1 MKIAPS
7 DVSYK
12 TFCDI
17 TTAYRLAAIVTQA
30 VKSGIIEAAGDQGCS
45 AAEMIAVAG
54 MRIPEGERF
63 LALLV
68 NVGILEQYAGRFHLS
83 QFSRKFLTKG
93 SETGQLPVLE
103 FERFLIDKWDTLGSV
118 LRQGQGQGPVPGD
131 SSHEAYRQRLGQF
144 QKAMHCAAAVRSEE
158 LWDAFPPLPEAGLII
173 DLGAGDGTYL
183 KNFITR
189 HPGWQAIACDL
200 GDVVDQ
206 IRDEAITT
214 HACNLI
220 DPQELERLVT
230 AYNKQA
236 SIVLMSNLLHCYS
249 QEENTALLGSIA
261 NLAGD
266 DGLLVVHDFFTD
278 GNNFG
283 ALYDAHMLVNT
294 YSGRCYSFEEAAWL
308 LDAAG
313 FSHNAIIELPSCSYA
328 ILAARRP
335 HPALA
340 VDPVLLLRQKALAAG
355 FFEAVAIE
363 PNNISS
369 KAWVKAKCRYGCS
382 HYGRTWSCPPH
393 SMDSEEFRELLGCYS
408 KAILVAGQ
416 PPLKQFQQNLL
427 ELEKHAFLQGFKK
440 ALVFSAGPCSWCEQ
454 CADERCR
461 FPEKRRPSL
470 ESCGVD
476 VFELAESCR
485 MDLKPLK
492 SSADFVQYIG
502 LLLVE

>member
-7 DVSYK
+7 DASYK

-17 TTAYRLAAIVTQA
+17 TTAYRLAAVVTHS
-30 VKSGIIEAAGDQGCS
+30 VRSGVIAAAGGEGCS
-45 AAEMIAVAG
+45 AAEIMAASG

-68 NVGILEQYAGRFHLS
+68 NLGILEKYAGRFQLS
-83 QFSRKFLTKG
+83 QFSRTYLSG
-93 SETGQLPVLE
+93 SSETGQLPVLE
-103 FERFLIDKWDTLGSV
+103 FERLLIDKWDKLGTV
-118 LRQGQGQGPVPGD
+118 LCQGQGSVPGD
-131 SSHEAYRQRLGQF
+131 SSDDAYRQRLDLF
-144 QKAMHCAAAVRSEE
+144 QKAMRAAGAVRSEE
-158 LWDAFPPLPEAGLII
+158 LWDAFPLLPEAGLII

-183 KNFITR
+183 KNFIKR
-189 HPGWQAIACDL
+189 HPGWQAVACDL
-200 GDVVDQ
+200 GEVVDQ
-206 IRDEAITT
+206 IRDPAITN

-220 DPQELERLVT
+220 NPQELETLV
-230 AYNKQA
+230 ASYKNRA
-236 SIVLMSNLLHCYS
+236 SIVLISNLLHCYS
-249 QEENTALLGSIA
+249 HEENATLLGRIA
-261 NLAGD
+261 DLAGD

-278 GNNFG
+278 GNSFG
-283 ALYDAHMLVNT
+283 ALYDAHMLINT
-294 YSGRCYSFEEAAWL
+294 YSGRCFSFAETAGL
-308 LDAAG
+308 LGAAG
-313 FSHNAIIELPSCSYA
+313 FSHSAIIELPSYSHA

-335 HPALA
+335 HPALV
-340 VDPVLLLRQKALAAG
+340 VDPLFLLRQKALAAG
-355 FFEAVAIE
+355 FFEAAALE
-363 PNNISS
+363 PGTISG
-369 KAWVKAKCRYGCS
+369 KPWVKAKCRYGCS

-393 SMDSEEFRELLGCYS
+393 SMDSEEFRELLDCYS

-427 ELEKHAFLQGFKK
+427 ELEKYAFLQGFKK

-461 FPEKRRPSL
+461 SPEKRRPSL

-492 SSADFVQYIG
+492 TSADFVKYIG
-502 LLLVE
+502 LLLIE

>member
-1 MKIAPS
+1 MKITPS
-7 DVSYK
+7 DASYK

-17 TTAYRLAAIVTQA
+17 TTAYRLAAIVTHS
-30 VKSGIIEAAGDQGCS
+30 VRSGIIAAADGDGCS
-45 AAEMIAVAG
+45 TAEIMAASG
-54 MRIPEGERF
+54 MRTAEGERF

-68 NVGILEQYAGRFHLS
+68 NLGILEKYAGRFQLS
-83 QFSRKFLTKG
+83 PFSRNYLSVH

-103 FERFLIDKWDTLGSV
+103 FERLLIEKWDTLDTV
-118 LRQGQGQGPVPGD
+118 LRQGQGSVPGD
-131 SSHEAYRQRLGQF
+131 SLDESYRQRLDLF
-144 QKAMHCAAAVRSEE
+144 QKAMHAAAAVRSEE
-158 LWDAFPPLPEAGLII
+158 LWDAFPPLPEAGMII
-173 DLGAGDGTYL
+173 DIGAGDGTYL
-183 KNFITR
+183 KNFIKR
-189 HPGWQAIACDL
+189 HPGWQAVACDL

-206 IRDEAITT
+206 IRDAAITT

-220 DPQELERLVT
+220 DPQELELLV
-230 AYNKQA
+230 ARYKNRA

-261 NLAGD
+261 DLAGD
-266 DGLLVVHDFFTD
+266 DGLLVVHDFFVD
-278 GNNFG
+278 GNSFG
-283 ALYDAHMLVNT
+283 ALYDAHMLINT
-294 YSGRCYSFEEAAWL
+294 YSGRCYSFEEAAGL
-308 LDAAG
+308 LGAAG
-313 FSHNAIIELPSCSYA
+313 FSHSAIIELPSYSYA
-328 ILAARRP
+328 ILAARRT

-340 VDPVLLLRQKALAAG
+340 VDPVFLLRQKALSAG
-355 FFEAVAIE
+355 FFQAVALE
-363 PNNISS
+363 PGTISG

-393 SMDSEEFRELLGCYS
+393 SMDSKEFRELLGCYS

-416 PPLKQFQQNLL
+416 PPLGQFQQNLL
-427 ELEKHAFLQGFKK
+427 ELETYAFLQGFKK

-492 SSADFVQYIG
+492 TSADFVQYIG
-502 LLLVE
+502 LLLID

>member
-68 NVGILEQYAGRFHLS
+68 NVGILEKYAGRFHLS
-83 QFSRKFLTKG
+83 QFSRKFLTKR
-93 SETGQLPVLE
+93 SETGQLPALE
-103 FERFLIDKWDTLGSV
+103 FEQLLIEKWGTLGSV
-118 LRQGQGQGPVPGD
+118 LRQGQATLPGY
-131 SSHEAYRQRLGQF
+131 SSDEAYRQRLNLF
-144 QKAMHCAAAVRSEE
+144 QKAMHAAAAVRSEE
-158 LWDAFPPLPEAGLII
+158 LWDAFPALPDSGLII

-183 KNFITR
+183 KNFIKR
-189 HPGWQAIACDL
+189 HAGWQAVACDL
-200 GDVVDQ
+200 ADVVDQ
-206 IRDEAITT
+206 IRDPAVTT
-214 HACNLI
+214 QACNLI

-230 AYNKQA
+230 AYKKQA
-236 SIVLMSNLLHCYS
+236 SIVLISNLLHCYS
-249 QEENTALLGSIA
+249 QEENSALLGSIA

-278 GNNFG
+278 GNSFG

-313 FSHNAIIELPSCSYA
+313 FSHNAIIELPSYSYA
-328 ILAARRP
+328 ILAARRT
-335 HPALA
+335 HPALT
-340 VDPVLLLRQKALAAG
+340 VDPVFLLRQKALSSG
-355 FFEAVAIE
+355 FFQAVTLE
-363 PNNISS
+363 PGTISG

-382 HYGRTWSCPPH
+382 QYGRTWSCPPH

-416 PPLKQFQQNLL
+416 PPLGLFQQNLL
-427 ELEKHAFLQGFKK
+427 DLEKYAYLRGFKK

-476 VFELAESCR
+476 VFGLAESCR

-492 SSADFVQYIG
+492 TSADFVQYIG
-502 LLLVE
+502 LLLID